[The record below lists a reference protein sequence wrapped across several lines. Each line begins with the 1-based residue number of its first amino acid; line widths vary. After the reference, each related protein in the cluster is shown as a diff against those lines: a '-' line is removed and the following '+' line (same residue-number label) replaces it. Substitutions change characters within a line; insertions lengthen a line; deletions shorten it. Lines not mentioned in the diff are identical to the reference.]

1 MWPSS
6 SANVCWW
13 KGQGVQEE
21 ASCSPSQTSIFF
33 AWDNLLAS
41 YLCFKKIIWQIGDS
55 KEVTSLLPISFLV
68 KVSFLLMCWLKSALD
83 KCPRCQGYLRVLGKL
98 NGPFHPHHA
107 LVAHIK

>member
-1 MWPSS
+1 MAKFLRQCLLVEGAGGPGRSKLLTVS
-6 SANVCWW
+6 D
-13 KGQGVQEE
+13 
-21 ASCSPSQTSIFF
+21 IDILF